1 MMIRRTIMRRWM
13 MIFNDEDDKDANI
26 QDMDAYD
33 LVDSLIDDENED
45 DN

>member
-1 MMIRRTIMRRWM
+1 MWMIIMRVIDYEDM
-13 MIFNDEDDKDANI
+13 DDKDANI

-33 LVDSLIDDENED
+33 LVDIMIDDENED